1 MLTVDVHSDF
11 GGSTTMFQMGDPN
24 STIPEPS
31 CSLRTHTSA
40 SQDNFIP
47 RSGACGEEFAEV
59 ASKKGPLQP
68 FSQKSSLVEDDIDN
82 SQRLD
87 TPTLQCIICF
97 EKCKP
102 MATLEVSFW
111 ISSTCHCCQYR
122 TYFI

>member
-47 RSGACGEEFAEV
+47 RTSACGEEYSEV
-59 ASKKGPLQP
+59 ASKKCPQTI
-68 FSQKSSLVEDDIDN
+68 SSKSSLVEADNEN
-82 SQRLD
+82 SQGLD
-87 TPTLQCIICF
+87 SQTLQCIICF

>member
-1 MLTVDVHSDF
+1 MLTIDVHSDF
-11 GGSTTMFQMGDPN
+11 GASTTMFQMGDPN

-47 RSGACGEEFAEV
+47 RTGACGEEYSEV
-59 ASKKGPLQP
+59 ASKKCPQTI
-68 FSQKSSLVEDDIDN
+68 SQKSSLVEADLEN
-82 SQRLD
+82 SQG
-87 TPTLQCIICF
+87 PNSQTLQCIICF